1 MKRGD
6 ATALKNLFKP
16 VYFRDLTV
24 LQCRMILE
32 SHLFIKQK
40 RLEKINT
47 QKVVR
52 DNKMLLKSPR
62 IELRLGLEE
71 LVDVLITI
79 TPDVSSTSPKTRRAT
94 IVSRLMRA
102 LPYWMIHFQ

>member
-1 MKRGD
+1 LKRGD

-16 VYFRDLTV
+16 VYFRDLPI

-47 QKVVR
+47 QKVAR
-52 DNKMLLKSPR
+52 GNKMLLKSPR
-62 IELRLGLEE
+62 IELQLGLEE

-79 TPDVSSTSPKTRRAT
+79 TPDVSSTSPKTR
-94 IVSRLMRA
+94 
-102 LPYWMIHFQ
+102 